1 MSWRHP
7 GRFGALL
14 YALAAF
20 FVSGI
25 VATVARLRLAKRR
38 GRRRAAEKLPD
49 GPIIVISNHASY
61 ADGALLALV
70 CRRMG
75 RSVRLLASAGVFR
88 APVLGGLVT
97 RLGFIPVER
106 GSDRAAD
113 SLQPAVTAL
122 AAGEAVG
129 IFPEGRTTRDPDH
142 WPERAKTGA
151 VRLALLTGAPI
162 VPVAMVGTHRVLGR
176 EHVMRSMVTNVI
188 LRPKVLVDVG
198 EPIDVRAL
206 APSEEPSA
214 EEVRELADV
223 VMARLITLVGAL
235 RDEAAPHP
243 TGVVSAAQQQEAEA
257 RPSRW

>member
-7 GRFGALL
+7 GRVGAML
-14 YALAAF
+14 YASAA
-20 FVSGI
+20 VVLSGA
-25 VATVARLRLAKRR
+25 VAVLARLRMAKRR
-38 GRRRAAEKLPD
+38 GRRRAADQLPG

-61 ADGALLALV
+61 ADGVLLALV
-70 CRRMG
+70 CRRLG

-113 SLQPAVTAL
+113 SLQPAVEAL

-129 IFPEGRTTRDPDH
+129 IFPEGRTTRDPDR

-151 VRLALLTGAPI
+151 IRLALLTGAPI
-162 VPVAMVGTHRVLGR
+162 VPVAMVGTHRVLSR
-176 EHVMRSMVTNVI
+176 DHPIRSIVTNVV
-188 LRPKVLVDVG
+188 LRPKVVVDVG

-206 APSEEPSA
+206 APAEPASP
-214 EEVRELADV
+214 EQVRELADD
-223 VMARLITLVGAL
+223 VMGRLIALVAAL
-235 RDEAAPHP
+235 RDEVAPHP
-243 TGVVSAAQQQEAEA
+243 TGAEPVLDEERGA